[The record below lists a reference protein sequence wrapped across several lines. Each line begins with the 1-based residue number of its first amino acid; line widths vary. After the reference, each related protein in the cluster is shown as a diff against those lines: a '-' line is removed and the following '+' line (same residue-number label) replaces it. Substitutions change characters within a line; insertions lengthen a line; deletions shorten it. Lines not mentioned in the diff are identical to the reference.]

1 MTRVQGKSKHDQWS
15 FGSGEDGFTL
25 LEGMMAAVVLAI
37 GLLALAGM
45 QGISLG
51 RNVDANE
58 LTLATNL
65 AADMV
70 ERIQFNRRNAII
82 YNNVDTLTA
91 STNPTSNIM
100 ASGDYTQWQT
110 RLQQSRLS
118 GVQGRVAVTNTGP
131 INPSLNQSQV
141 VVMVNWQSKTPT
153 SAIARTRNVTLTGVI
168 APE

>member
-1 MTRVQGKSKHDQWS
+1 MNSQHQHRSPLT
-15 FGSGEDGFTL
+15 GEGGFTL

-51 RNVDANE
+51 KNVDANE
-58 LTLATNL
+58 LTLGTNL

-82 YNNVDTLTA
+82 YNNIDTLNA
-91 STNPTSNIM
+91 ATNPASNIM
-100 ASGDYTQWQT
+100 ASGDYTQWQA
-110 RLQQSRLS
+110 RLLASRLPN
-118 GVQGRVAVTNTGP
+118 VQGRIAVTAIGP
-131 INPSLNQSQV
+131 TSPPLNQSQV
-141 VVMVNWQSKTPT
+141 IVQVNWQSSKA
-153 SAIARTRNVTLTGVI
+153 SSSILRTRNVALTAVV